1 MHTFNL
7 SMPETDIGG
16 FLWAQG
22 LPSLHSEFQAR
33 YRYIVRLGQRRR
45 KRKGEREGVG
55 TEKEGRK
62 GRRKKNKKA
71 RLL

>member
-45 KRKGEREGVG
+45 KRKYLWMVLEVEVKELER
-55 TEKEGRK
+55 
-62 GRRKKNKKA
+62 
-71 RLL
+71 LD